1 MTGIWE
7 RVLGT
12 PRVGVRDDFFALGGH
27 SLRAV
32 ELVEAIRQEWG
43 VTVPLNTVFR
53 HPTVEGLC
61 AELPDAS
68 RALRRLVV
76 PLAEGDRRRAPLILV
91 HPQSGDVCS
100 FLHLAGQLTGR
111 LAESPAVAR
120 PVHGLEAV
128 GYNTDEPPL
137 ATVEEQAQRYLR
149 ELRSV
154 LPDGP
159 YLLAGWSFGGLVA
172 FEMARLL
179 EEQGNPPG
187 FLGIIDV
194 GAPASTAGAADGS
207 VGDLHEL
214 DEQDVLSLLLHD
226 ANAGERLPR
235 RGRTEQLQRMVRV
248 FTTNGEAARRY
259 RSTARLRTPIHLFTS
274 AEAHPSLA
282 GPVVVPAR
290 WRERTRGALN
300 VVEVPGNHHDMLS
313 PPHVAPFADALS
325 AVLEELG

>member
-1 MTGIWE
+1 M
-7 RVLGT
+7 
-12 PRVGVRDDFFALGGH
+12 
-27 SLRAV
+27 
-32 ELVEAIRQEWG
+32 
-43 VTVPLNTVFR
+43 PLNTVFR

-61 AELPDAS
+61 AELPHAS

-111 LAESPAVAR
+111 LAESPAGGR

-179 EEQGNPPG
+179 EEQGNPRDSSGSSTSERPRPPLEPPTGRSGTSTNSTSRTPSRCCSTTPTPVSAFPG
-187 FLGIIDV
+187 G
-194 GAPASTAGAADGS
+194 GAPSNCAAWCGSSPPTATPP
-207 VGDLHEL
+207 
-214 DEQDVLSLLLHD
+214 D
-226 ANAGERLPR
+226 ATGR
-235 RGRTEQLQRMVRV
+235 RHGC
-248 FTTNGEAARRY
+248 GH
-259 RSTARLRTPIHLFTS
+259 RSTCSRAPRPTP
-274 AEAHPSLA
+274 
-282 GPVVVPAR
+282 R
-290 WRERTRGALN
+290 
-300 VVEVPGNHHDMLS
+300 
-313 PPHVAPFADALS
+313 
-325 AVLEELG
+325 